1 MAKPLFPW
9 MGGKSRLASSII
21 PLFPAHSC
29 YVEVFAGAGG
39 IFFAKSPSQVE
50 VLNDING
57 EIVNLYRV
65 VKHHLEELYKQF
77 KWVLVSRD
85 QWSWLR
91 DTPPETLTDVQR
103 AARFLY
109 LQKLAF
115 GGKATGQTFGTAAT
129 TRPKFNLLTLEN
141 DLVDAH
147 ARLSQVTL
155 EQGDWAKMFER
166 YDRPDTLFYC
176 DPPYYETAGYGTE
189 FGVDQYEQMAR
200 LGRECKGKVVISL
213 NDHPVVREI
222 FEGFEIHSKDYEY
235 TVGGGAKD
243 KRQACKELVILN
255 GNAVEQQGGL
265 FGVSA

>member
-115 GGKATGQTFGTAAT
+115 GGRATGQTFGTAAT

-155 EQGDWAKMFER
+155 EQGDWEKMFER

-200 LGRECKGKVVISL
+200 LGLECKGKVVISL

-265 FGVSA
+265 FGLGV